1 MKKLYVDNLKSFVS
15 NGREKSL
22 AAQYDKR
29 EGISTFEEKVRSFDQ
44 ISSSDV
50 IFVSNPRDLSACL
63 PFDVHHHSLISEGD
77 RQTLLDG
84 KTVTKNRI

>member
-1 MKKLYVDNLKSFVS
+1 ME
-15 NGREKSL
+15 GKSL

-29 EGISTFEEKVRSFDQ
+29 EGISTFEEVRSFDQ

-63 PFDVHHHSLISEGD
+63 PLMCIII
-77 RQTLLDG
+77 LL
-84 KTVTKNRI
+84 